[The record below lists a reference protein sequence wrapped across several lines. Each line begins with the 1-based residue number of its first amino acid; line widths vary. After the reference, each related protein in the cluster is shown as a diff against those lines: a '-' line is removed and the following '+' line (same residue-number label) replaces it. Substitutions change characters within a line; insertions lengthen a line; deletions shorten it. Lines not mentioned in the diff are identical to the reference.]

1 MKNIM
6 VLFLSLLMICCSKD
20 NENQQI
26 QNNNPVETNK
36 STISAV
42 SLYSKIEIAYKTYN
56 YDIIPDLYI
65 KLTNEYPNYSGISE
79 ASKMY
84 SYATNKE
91 LIKKDAD
98 LREKNEEKKEKL
110 FEHYFSY
117 NMYSN
122 STMPVKIHEE
132 IIALV
137 AKANNVSEKEFS
149 QLYNDYY
156 REWYNER
163 IKKISY

>member
-1 MKNIM
+1 M
-6 VLFLSLLMICCSKD
+6 
-20 NENQQI
+20 
-26 QNNNPVETNK
+26 
-36 STISAV
+36 
-42 SLYSKIEIAYKTYN
+42 
-56 YDIIPDLYI
+56 
-65 KLTNEYPNYSGISE
+65 
-79 ASKMY
+79 
-84 SYATNKE
+84 
-91 LIKKDAD
+91 IKKDAD

>member
-1 MKNIM
+1 MKNIV
-6 VLFLSLLMICCSKD
+6 VLFLSLLMICCSKN
-20 NENQQI
+20 NENKQI
-26 QNNNPVETNK
+26 EINNSINTNK
-36 STISAV
+36 SDMLAV
-42 SLYSKIEIAYKTYN
+42 SLYSKIEIAYNTYN
-56 YDIIPDLYI
+56 YDAIPDLYI

-91 LIKKDAD
+91 LIKKDLD
-98 LREKNEEKKEKL
+98 LREKNKEKKEKL

-132 IIALV
+132 IIVLV
-137 AKANNVSEKEFS
+137 AKAHNISENEFT

-163 IKKISY
+163 IKKINY